1 MTPEALQRH
10 RGRPKGNVEGYP
22 LATTKHT
29 PPRVHLTPERVRRAA
44 CPKGKQQRI
53 IWDDSP
59 RSLGLRV
66 THTGAKSYI
75 FEFRIHGRNGRVTI
89 GSDAMPIDEARAK
102 ARECQTLVDN
112 GIDPRDQKAELAA
125 QRARERAEAKR
136 KELTVGA
143 LWPEYIAANESR
155 WSDNHKHDHRKAMQ
169 APGEP
174 RKRSKKQTVAGPLYA
189 LADIRLADLT
199 PERLKRWA
207 ETESKT
213 RPTSTARAFRLL
225 RAFLNWANETPEHS
239 GLADPVALLARK
251 VRRAIQPSKAKT
263 DSLQREML
271 AGWFAAVRQ
280 HPNPVVSA
288 YLEAL
293 LLTGARR
300 EEMASLKW
308 EGVDFRWLTMTIAD
322 KVEGERVIP
331 LPPYLAQRLYALP
344 RRNEWVFSS
353 ATSESGRL
361 TDIYRAHQR
370 ALTAA
375 GLPHITFHGLRRS
388 FATLS
393 EWVECPVGIV
403 AQIQGHKPSAI
414 AEKHYRQRPIDLLRV
429 WHTKIEGWI
438 LAEAG
443 IKQPKEG
450 KGLKGVR
457 AV

>member
-1 MTPEALQRH
+1 M
-10 RGRPKGNVEGYP
+10 
-22 LATTKHT
+22 ATSGHKTK
-29 PPRVHLTPERVRRAA
+29 RVHLTPERVRKAA
-44 CPKGKQQRI
+44 CPKGKQQSI
-53 IWDDSP
+53 IWDDKP
-59 RSLGLRV
+59 RSLGLRI
-66 THTGAKSYI
+66 THTGVKSYI
-75 FEFRIHGRNGRVTI
+75 FEFRVHGRNGRMKI
-89 GSDAMPIDEARAK
+89 GSPDSWAIEAARIEAR
-102 ARECQTLVDN
+102 RLQVLVDN
-112 GIDPRDQKAELAA
+112 GIDPRDDKAEAEA
-125 QRARERAEAKR
+125 QTARNRAEAKR
-136 KELTVGA
+136 KELTVGS
-143 LWPEYIAANESR
+143 LWPEYIEANEGR
-155 WSDNHKHDHRKAMQ
+155 WSDNHRHDHQKAMQ
-169 APGEP
+169 APGQP
-174 RKRSKKQTVAGPLYA
+174 RKRSKKTTTAGPLYA

-207 ETESKT
+207 ETESKA

-239 GLADPVALLARK
+239 GLADPAALLARK

-263 DSLQREML
+263 DSLQSEML
-271 AGWFAAVRQ
+271 AAWFSSIRQ

-300 EEMASLKW
+300 EEMASLTW
-308 EGVDFRWLTMTIAD
+308 ANVDFQWRTMTIAD

-344 RRNEWVFSS
+344 RRNQWVFSS

-361 TDIYRAHQR
+361 TDVFRAHQR

-393 EWVECPVGIV
+393 EWVECPVGVV

-429 WHTKIEGWI
+429 WHTKIEAWI

-443 IKQPKEG
+443 IPQPSMAAPAKA
-450 KGLKGVR
+450 LYQV
-457 AV
+457 